1 MIIQPVD
8 FLEDGTQSM
17 CDGCPDMTVWN
28 GKLVYSCRMEEQLK
42 YGYNL
47 RTYSKDL
54 QNKIKELEAV

>member
-8 FLEDGTQSM
+8 FMDDGRQSM

-47 RTYSKDL
+47 RTYPKNMD
-54 QNKIKELEAV
+54 KELEKMEV

>member
-1 MIIQPVD
+1 
-8 FLEDGTQSM
+8 
-17 CDGCPDMTVWN
+17 
-28 GKLVYSCRMEEQLK
+28 MEEQLK